1 MSLAGK
7 LTQERRARLAA
18 ERLLEQKQAELFA
31 ANRQLGKHAR
41 ALSEEIVETRERV
54 RSIEDENAR
63 VRGELSTANAR
74 IQLVERRL
82 WQSIETIPDGFAL
95 FDEDGRLIMANR
107 AYLLPFEGIAAV
119 GPGVSYMEMLQF
131 CTEEGIVDI
140 GDMDPAAWRE
150 YMRDRWQS
158 DAPGPRTIRL
168 WNGRA
173 IRLLDQRGPSGDM
186 VSLAL
191 DITAEVRSKEVL
203 RRAKHRAEAASR
215 AKSAF
220 LANMS
225 HEIRTPMNGVMGMA
239 DLLRETE
246 LSEEQALYAGTI
258 RNSAEAL
265 LGIINDVLDYS
276 KVEADRLSLQVEGF
290 DLERC
295 LHEVI
300 LLMQPKARDQ
310 GIDIW
315 LDYDLF
321 LPTRLRGDAGR
332 LRQVLT
338 NLIGNAVKF
347 TLAGHVLIRVVGM
360 ADEGRAELHITV
372 EDTGIGIPA
381 DKLGHVFGDFNQVDD
396 AQNRRFEGTGLGL
409 AIAQKLIRLMGGDI
423 WVESVPGQGSVFGFT
438 ITLETDTLETEE
450 PAPDAPCRL
459 PQDLRRVVVA
469 GRPEGARLIL
479 ERQLAQLGLQ
489 VQSCH
494 GAAAL
499 REAVE
504 AGADLV
510 IFLHEGE
517 AWSDQALGSLA
528 PEQPVIVIAAARGA
542 AHPHGGQVLQ
552 MPMARDELFA
562 ALARLGQQRPMDPEG
577 PVSQAQKKEPVLP
590 EKRKLRV
597 LAAED
602 NRTNRL
608 VFEKMVKSLE
618 IELRFAENGR
628 EAVEGFATFAPD
640 IIFMDISMPEMDGK
654 EASREIRRLE
664 AEKGAG
670 RHVPIVAMTAHA
682 MQGDEADIRAA
693 GIDHYLTKPL
703 RKAELI
709 ARMVAL
715 EVPDVR
721 PVEGGGLS
729 PDG

>member
-1 MSLAGK
+1 MGLVAK

-63 VRGELSTANAR
+63 VRDELSSANDR

-95 FDEDGRLIMANR
+95 FDEDGRLVMANR
-107 AYLLPFEGIAAV
+107 AYLLPFDGLTAV

-140 GDMDPAAWRE
+140 GDMAPAAWRE
-150 YMRDRWQS
+150 YMRERWQS
-158 DAPGPRTIRL
+158 DAPGPRIVRL

-173 IRLLDQRGPSGDM
+173 IRLLDQRAPSGDM

-239 DLLRETE
+239 DLLRETDLDE
-246 LSEEQALYAGTI
+246 DQALYATTI

-276 KVEADRLSLQVEGF
+276 KVEADRLSLQLDGF

-295 LHEVI
+295 LHEII

-310 GIDIW
+310 GVDVW

-321 LPTRLRGDAGR
+321 LPTRLRGDGGR

-347 TLAGHVLIRVVGM
+347 TPEGHVLIRVVGVS
-360 ADEGRAELHITV
+360 AEGRAEIHVTV
-372 EDTGIGIPA
+372 EDTGIGIAP
-381 DKLGHVFGDFNQVDD
+381 DKIGHVFGEFNQVEE

-409 AIAQKLIRLMGGDI
+409 AIAQKLIRLMGGEI
-423 WVESVPGQGSVFGFT
+423 WVESAPGQGSVFGFT
-438 ITLETDTLETEE
+438 ITLDIEE
-450 PAPDAPCRL
+450 PQGQEPCRL
-459 PQDLRRVVVA
+459 PERLRQVVVA
-469 GRPEGARLIL
+469 GRPEGARMIL
-479 ERQLAQLGLQ
+479 ERQLAQLGLA

-494 GAAAL
+494 GAEAL
-499 REAVE
+499 ADALG
-504 AGADLV
+504 AGGDLV
-510 IFLHEGE
+510 IVIHEGE
-517 AWSDQALGSLA
+517 AWTDRALRKL
-528 PEQPVIVIAAARGA
+528 PPDLPVIVMAASRGA
-542 AHPHGGQVLQ
+542 WTGSRGQLLQ
-552 MPMARDELFA
+552 MPVARHELCA
-562 ALARLGQQRPMDPEG
+562 ALGRVGQAVGQVEPEKTVPERVESPPKSE
-577 PVSQAQKKEPVLP
+577 PVSPQL
-590 EKRKLRV
+590 RKLRV

-608 VFEKMVKSLE
+608 VFEKMVKALA

-628 EAVEGFATFAPD
+628 EAVAGYAAFEPD

-654 EASREIRRLE
+654 EASRAIRRHE
-664 AEKGAG
+664 GHGA
-670 RHVPIVAMTAHA
+670 HVPIVAMTAHA

-703 RKAELI
+703 RKPELI
-709 ARMVAL
+709 ARMAAAVGPGIAPI
-715 EVPDVR
+715 EP
-721 PVEGGGLS
+721 EAAIS